1 MAFYKDKLQESLTVH
16 RHVTGTTTALGRGA
30 RLTDVQPRRNHL
42 MVARNLTTIVVP
54 TLLTTGR
61 APILGE
67 GGPL

>member
-1 MAFYKDKLQESLTVH
+1 MAFYKDKLQESLTVYQ
-16 RHVTGTTTALGRGA
+16 HVTGTTTALSWGA

-54 TLLTTGR
+54 TLLTTSR
-61 APILGE
+61 APILRE